1 MSRGAKPEVVLQGG
15 VDVPTGLLPEAHLS
29 LQVFSMTTKVIDA
42 YLTYFIWMDA
52 LICQQYFAI

>member
-52 LICQQYFAI
+52 LICQQ